1 VGVDGFV
8 LVHGSNL
15 SVQCWDRV
23 VEHVDAATVAVNLP
37 GRGSR
42 AAEILT
48 LTLDD
53 CVTAV
58 IDSADKAGF
67 TRFGLVGHSLGGV
80 TITETAW
87 RHPDRVA
94 QLVYV
99 GALVPAPGASAASI
113 MFGSDLPAD
122 APLIPTEERAKM
134 FFANDMTAEQWAVV
148 WQQFVPESAVLWNA
162 RLSGYPADVPMTFVS
177 LTDDV
182 GVPPELARQM
192 IVNLGGRV
200 DHRALSAGHLVMVTK
215 PRELAEVINDIVNC

>member
-1 VGVDGFV
+1 MSVDGIV

-15 SVQCWDRV
+15 SAHCWDRV

-42 AAEILT
+42 AAEILAVT
-48 LTLDD
+48 LED
-53 CVTAV
+53 CVAAV

-80 TITETAW
+80 MITETAC

-94 QLVYV
+94 ELVYV
-99 GALVPAPGASAASI
+99 GALVPAPGASAATI

-122 APLIPTEERAKM
+122 EPRMPTEERAKM
-134 FFANDMTAEQWAVV
+134 FFANDMTDEQWAAV

-162 RLSGYPADVPMTFVS
+162 RLSGYPAGVPMTFVS

-192 IVNLGGRV
+192 IVNLSGRV
-200 DHRALSAGHLVMVTK
+200 DHRVLSAGHLVMVTK